1 MGGGKILEMIKRVY
15 KDDPDAISAIN
26 ETLSKNK
33 KATDDSNVDKEKIK
47 KLQSNS
53 TPKKTARDDSAIA
66 EEDKQ
71 KRKAEIRAELEKW
84 ASNKKNEPREGW
96 GLTDKRYK
104 EIRLRKKYIEDGGT
118 CDWVEYLRN
127 NGLKVIIKSTLKQT
141 TAKISK
147 DDSQPDILKV
157 QSENLSKK
165 MNNDILPAI
174 EKSKLQKMAKDT
186 SDLLSVAKRFENI
199 DVTKIKTTEFN
210 THANDLKAFFD
221 KARFLLEDEKEANSM
236 VKCIKKMSKFMDMFK
251 NVNSITQ
258 DTKNEAEKVLSQ
270 MRNEIKKI
278 KG

>member
-1 MGGGKILEMIKRVY
+1 MGGGSILKMFKKVY
-15 KDDPDAISAIN
+15 KDDPKAISAIN
-26 ETLSKNK
+26 ETLSNDKRTK
-33 KATDDSNVDKEKIK
+33 DDSDIDKGKIK
-47 KLQSNS
+47 KLQPNS
-53 TPKKTARDDSAIA
+53 TPKRTAKDDSAIA

-71 KRKAEIRAELEKW
+71 KRKAEIRAELDKW
-84 ASNKKNEPREGW
+84 ASNKKNEPDEGW

-104 EIRLRKKYIEDGGT
+104 EIRLRKKYIEDGET
-118 CDWVEYLRN
+118 CDWTEYLQN
-127 NGLKVIIKSTLKQT
+127 NGMKIIRKSTLKQT
-141 TAKISK
+141 VAKISK
-147 DDSQPDILKV
+147 DDSQPEVLKV
-157 QSENLSKK
+157 QRENLSKK
-165 MNNDILPAI
+165 MNKDILPAI
-174 EKSKLQKMAKDT
+174 EKSKLQKRAKDT

-236 VKCIKKMSKFMDMFK
+236 VKCIKKMSEFMDMFK

>member
-1 MGGGKILEMIKRVY
+1 M
-15 KDDPDAISAIN
+15 
-26 ETLSKNK
+26 
-33 KATDDSNVDKEKIK
+33 
-47 KLQSNS
+47 
-53 TPKKTARDDSAIA
+53 
-66 EEDKQ
+66 
-71 KRKAEIRAELEKW
+71 
-84 ASNKKNEPREGW
+84 
-96 GLTDKRYK
+96 
-104 EIRLRKKYIEDGGT
+104 
-118 CDWVEYLRN
+118 
-127 NGLKVIIKSTLKQT
+127 KVIIKSTLKQT